1 MATVGRMGMSLLSN
15 NKSFL
20 LLAENLI
27 LIVVNDFQMLFRR
40 KGYDFKNLIVAG
52 VVAVVLGSSH
62 SDDVLRTGNDAGEQ
76 KKDKEVLF
84 H

>member
-40 KGYDFKNLIVAG
+40 KGYDLKKPDCYG
-52 VVAVVLGSSH
+52 CCGGCSRQQELG
-62 SDDVLRTGNDAGEQ
+62 
-76 KKDKEVLF
+76 
-84 H
+84 

>member
-40 KGYDFKNLIVAG
+40 KGYDL
-52 VVAVVLGSSH
+52 
-62 SDDVLRTGNDAGEQ
+62 
-76 KKDKEVLF
+76 KKT
-84 H
+84 